1 MLYVQKLQYAVLL
14 KQLTVIKKSCQNIY
28 WQKITDRP
36 NKAVSQLHKGI

>member
-1 MLYVQKLQYAVLL
+1 MFYVQKLQYAVLL
-14 KQLTVIKKSCQNIY
+14 KQLTVIKKCQNIN